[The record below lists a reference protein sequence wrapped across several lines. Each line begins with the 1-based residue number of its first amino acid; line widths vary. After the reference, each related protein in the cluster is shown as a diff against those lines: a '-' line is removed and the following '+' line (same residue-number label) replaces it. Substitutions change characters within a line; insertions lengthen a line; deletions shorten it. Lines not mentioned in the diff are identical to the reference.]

1 MGTPLVET
9 LDKIERKSA
18 KLLVFYIFKSYPV
31 YETG

>member
-18 KLLVFYIFKSYPV
+18 KLLVLDIFKCYPV
-31 YETG
+31 YDTR